1 MQRNRQLG
9 QVVERSLQPW
19 VVSIYRFRHLRGLVR
34 RYCDAQ
40 PGGLMLSAT
49 WRAILK
55 RYHGVSVGAY
65 SYGSLMR
72 PGVLPTGTIVGRY
85 VSCGSALIVRRRD
98 HPTDR
103 PIMHPYFYNAALGV
117 VAEDTIAAVSMNP
130 LTIGHDVW
138 IGDRVTILSGCRR
151 IGNGA
156 VLAAGAVV
164 TKDVADYAIV
174 GGVPAKQLRLRFS
187 ATEIADLEASRWW
200 DKDIKALV
208 ENPPKGAFGPDF
220 AAVSAGTPN
229 MPVTVETRRREST
242 NDRRSQTPSHPTWP
256 PVVPTIRDR

>member
-1 MQRNRQLG
+1 MQQNRHLG
-9 QVVERSLQPW
+9 QVVEPPLQAW
-19 VVSIYRFRHLRGLVR
+19 VVSLYRIRRLRGLLLR
-34 RYCDAQ
+34 FCRAQ

-55 RYHGVSVGAY
+55 RYHDVSVGAY

-72 PGVLPTGTIVGRY
+72 PGVLPAGSVVGRY

-103 PIMHPYFYNAALGV
+103 PIMHPFFYNSELGV
-117 VAEDTIAAVSMNP
+117 VLEDTIPADTENP

-138 IGDRVTILSGCRR
+138 IGDRVTILSGCRH

-174 GGVPAKQLRLRFS
+174 GGVPAKQLRRRFT
-187 ATEIADLEASRWW
+187 ANEIADLEAHHWW
-200 DKDIKALV
+200 EKEINTLLKD
-208 ENPPKGAFGPDF
+208 PPKGAFGPSLP
-220 AAVSAGTPN
+220 AA
-229 MPVTVETRRREST
+229 
-242 NDRRSQTPSHPTWP
+242 SQGQS
-256 PVVPTIRDR
+256 IMEARDR